1 MSLTSVDLARR
12 KGYLH
17 EFDRRTGRLPRR
29 LELTNDREARNQA
42 MHLRPRHLL
51 TIAGCAAAALMM
63 AGSPLAARDSGQAAV
78 DVHLRA
84 DRAATRYPARILSV
98 AAQDRAPAH
107 PFPGFI
113 RARAVANYQALL
125 RGTKRLEDLDGM
137 ERREIAE
144 LQREIRAMEI
154 NPGTP
159 REQCIAEQTAARG
172 GSVTDLAA
180 RIIDLACSQR

>member
-1 MSLTSVDLARR
+1 M
-12 KGYLH
+12 Y
-17 EFDRRTGRLPRR
+17 
-29 LELTNDREARNQA
+29 
-42 MHLRPRHLL
+42 LRPRHFL
-51 TIAGCAAAALMM
+51 TIAGGAAAALMM
-63 AGSPLAARDSGQAAV
+63 AGSPLAARGAGQAV
-78 DVHLRA
+78 V
-84 DRAATRYPARILSV
+84 
-98 AAQDRAPAH
+98 DRAPEH
-107 PFPGFI
+107 PYPGFI

-125 RGTKRLEDLDGM
+125 RGTRRLEDLDGM

-172 GSVTDLAA
+172 GNLTDLAA

>member
-1 MSLTSVDLARR
+1 MHI
-12 KGYLH
+12 LH
-17 EFDRRTGRLPRR
+17 
-29 LELTNDREARNQA
+29 
-42 MHLRPRHLL
+42 RHFM
-51 TIAGCAAAALMM
+51 TVAGGVAAALMM
-63 AGSPLAARDSGQAAV
+63 AGSLLAARGAGQV
-78 DVHLRA
+78 V
-84 DRAATRYPARILSV
+84 V
-98 AAQDRAPAH
+98 DRAPEH

-125 RGTKRLEDLDGM
+125 RGTKRLEDLDGI

-144 LQREIRAMEI
+144 LQREIRAMNI

-172 GSVTDLAA
+172 GNPTDLAT

>member
-1 MSLTSVDLARR
+1 M
-12 KGYLH
+12 YI
-17 EFDRRTGRLPRR
+17 
-29 LELTNDREARNQA
+29 
-42 MHLRPRHLL
+42 RPRHFLRV
-51 TIAGCAAAALMM
+51 AGAAAAALVM
-63 AGSPLAARDSGQAAV
+63 AGSPLAAHGADQTAT

-84 DRAATRYPARILSV
+84 DQYPARILSV
-98 AAQDRAPAH
+98 AAQDWPPAH

-113 RARAVANYQALL
+113 RARAVANYRALL
-125 RGTKRLEDLDGM
+125 RGTRRLEDLDGV

-144 LQREIRAMEI
+144 LQREIRAMDI

-172 GSVTDLAA
+172 GNVTDLAA